1 MKRLSQSI
9 LAVFMAVLMGMLPT
23 VRVFAAETESPDY
36 ISEVKVFIG
45 DYSAAEAEG
54 FTLLKD
60 GNNPV
65 DLNQNAGGG
74 LGSKGEKAVYLGL
87 KTTKNRSEAITDL
100 ALMNMKGGYSVA
112 EYEAMFD
119 TYIKSQVI
127 PLTQKYILMLKEYRA
142 NFNSEDEFN
151 RAKARYVYDIL
162 NLFED
167 DDTSKTLGDL
177 FLNETKEELGASYA
191 QLSEEEKQN
200 HADLTTIISQA
211 NGNATLLMQ
220 SLLARACDTN
230 DESFMDR
237 FASLSFDDL
246 INATGLAPTDA
257 KKELSRLYNDYAQT
271 ILETWDDL
279 KNTLDGYGNA
289 VKTVDAYDEKAV
301 NQAVEAF
308 KNLNQ
313 DSDEETNE
321 KIINNYNEALKK
333 IADVVSAGQTI
344 AIHDK
349 LAAIEYED
357 GTLYDFFTRDYSEIQ
372 DDITALYPFV
382 AALSDG
388 QKAGLEFIS
397 LKEMLLMSLTD
408 SEGYENADFDSLSKQ
423 SIYKGVDRA
432 IYEMGGVALTT
443 DARRTGV
450 MEEAVSNSEYEFSLW
465 SYIGAGAAVL
475 TAVCAVG
482 SGAVY
487 SAAKE
492 TVRIAQRNYNL
503 AFDTLEEMYE
513 GGIGA
518 PGMSTT
524 QIKKMMDPQF
534 SRDLVSAQRT
544 ANVWK
549 GLTVGFSVAF
559 VIISGVTAYLT
570 YRDMQEF
577 YEVDFTPIPHYMVD
591 EKDIIGYNSKGE
603 KIMLKNQ
610 SAYYKLAQSNRT
622 EQAEYFSVLGTGAD
636 LNGDVGK
643 QWLALYAV
651 KKELMEPIL
660 ASSLKVVVGNAQIPA
675 GYETGIHM
683 FGTEAA
689 FNLNSSLYDW
699 NNDAPSVYVYFQT
712 DELAGE
718 AANAAGTT
726 FTAGTLALSGG
737 AGIALGAFTSA
748 LAMKTKRKSDKKKDG
763 EKQAT
768 DRFVNNTGKD

>member
-1 MKRLSQSI
+1 MKRLNQTI
-9 LAVFMAVLMGMLPT
+9 LVLFMAVLMGTLPT
-23 VRVFAAETESPDY
+23 FRVFAAETQSPDY
-36 ISEVKVFIG
+36 IGEVKVYIG
-45 DYSAAEAEG
+45 DYSAAAAEG

-74 LGSKGEKAVYLGL
+74 LGSKGEKAVYLGY

-100 ALMNMKGGYSVA
+100 ALMNMKGGYDVA
-112 EYEAMFD
+112 EYEALFD
-119 TYIKSQVI
+119 TYIKLQVI
-127 PLTQKYILMLKEYRA
+127 PLTQKYISMLKEYRA

-167 DDTSKTLGDL
+167 DDTGKTLGDL
-177 FLNETKEELGASYA
+177 FLNETKEELEDSYFA
-191 QLSEEEKQN
+191 LSKEEKRN

-220 SLLARACDTN
+220 SLLARASDTN
-230 DESFMDR
+230 EETFIDR

-246 INATGLAPTDA
+246 IDATGLAPTDA
-257 KKELSRLYNDYAQT
+257 EEELKKLYDDYAQT
-271 ILETWDDL
+271 ILETWNDL
-279 KNTLDGYGNA
+279 KNTLDGYDNA
-289 VKTVDAYDEKAV
+289 VKTVDNYDEEAC

-308 KNLNQ
+308 KNLNK
-313 DSDEETNE
+313 DSGEATTE
-321 KIINNYNEALKK
+321 KIINDYNEALKK
-333 IADVVSAGQTI
+333 IADVISAGQTI

-357 GTLYDFFTRDYSEIQ
+357 GTFLDFFTQDYSDIY
-372 DDITALYPFV
+372 DDITVLYPFV

-408 SEGYENADFDSLSKQ
+408 SEGYKNAHFDSLARQ

-443 DARRTGV
+443 DARRTGA
-450 MEEAVSNSEYEFSLW
+450 MENAVANSEYEFSLW
-465 SYIGAGAAVL
+465 SYIGAGVAVI
-475 TAVCAVG
+475 TTVCVVG

-492 TVRIAQRNYNL
+492 TVRIAQRNYDN
-503 AFDTLEEMYE
+503 AFETLE
-513 GGIGA
+513 GIYDSGMGA
-518 PGMSTT
+518 QNLSAT
-524 QIKKMMDPQF
+524 QIKALMDPHY

-559 VIISGVTAYLT
+559 VIISAATVYLT
-570 YRDMQEF
+570 WQDMQEF

-591 EKDIIGYNSKGE
+591 EKDIIGYNKKGE
-603 KIMLKNQ
+603 KILLKNQ
-610 SAYYKLAQSNRT
+610 SAYYKAVECNRT
-622 EQAEYFSVLGTGAD
+622 ASDEVFGIFGTCAD
-636 LNGDVGK
+636 MNGDVGK
-643 QWLALYAV
+643 QWLALYSV
-651 KKELMEPIL
+651 KNELMEPII
-660 ASSLKVVVGNAQIPA
+660 ASSLKVIVGSTQIPA

-683 FGTEAA
+683 FGSDAA

-699 NNDAPSVYVYFQT
+699 NNDAPSVYVYYDT
-712 DELAGE
+712 DDSADSAVDATG
-718 AANAAGTT
+718 AN

-737 AGIALGAFTSA
+737 VGIALGAVFTG
-748 LAMKTKRKSDKKKDG
+748 LAMKAKRKPTKK
-763 EKQAT
+763 ETAAE
-768 DRFVNNTGKD
+768 